1 MFDLTENIGAWIVA
15 GLTWLIIMCTV
26 VQVSKFYANFCI
38 ARKTL
43 ETNMTG
49 LTGQIKRLQSTMTE
63 LLVEMRKTNRI
74 QQNLLDLKQA
84 EMTGDFE
91 IVEEPIV
98 AENNEE
104 AEAEAAPEPMPAA
117 PSAFPKL

>member
-1 MFDLTENIGAWIVA
+1 MMQI
-15 GLTWLIIMCTV
+15 
-26 VQVSKFYANFCI
+26 SKFYTNFCI

-43 ETNMTG
+43 ETNMTS
-49 LTGQIKRLQSTMTE
+49 LTGQMKRLQTTMTE

-91 IVEEPIV
+91 IVEEPIEE
-98 AENNEE
+98 ENPGEE
-104 AEAEAAPEPMPAA
+104 AAEAPEPMPAA
-117 PSAFPKL
+117 PSSFPQL

>member
-1 MFDLTENIGAWIVA
+1 MFDLTENVGAWIVA

-43 ETNMTG
+43 ENNMTG
-49 LTGQIKRLQSTMTE
+49 LTGQMKRLQSIMTE

-98 AENNEE
+98 EETADGEEVPAE
-104 AEAEAAPEPMPAA
+104 EPIPAA

>member
-1 MFDLTENIGAWIVA
+1 MFEAFENLGAWIVA
-15 GLTWLIIMCTV
+15 GLTWLIIMCTMM
-26 VQVSKFYANFCI
+26 QISKFYTNFCI

-43 ETNMTG
+43 ETNMTS
-49 LTGQIKRLQSTMTE
+49 LTGQMKRLQTTMTE

-91 IVEEPIV
+91 IVEEPIEE
-98 AENNEE
+98 ENPGEE
-104 AEAEAAPEPMPAA
+104 APEAPEPMPAA
-117 PSAFPKL
+117 PSSFPQL

>member
-63 LLVEMRKTNRI
+63 LLVEMRKNNRI

-98 AENNEE
+98 AENNGE

-117 PSAFPKL
+117 PNAFPKL

>member
-1 MFDLTENIGAWIVA
+1 MFEAFENLGAWIVA
-15 GLTWLIIMCTV
+15 GLTWLIIMCTMM
-26 VQVSKFYANFCI
+26 QISKFYTNFCI

-43 ETNMTG
+43 ETNMTS
-49 LTGQIKRLQSTMTE
+49 LTGQMKRLQTTMTE

-91 IVEEPIV
+91 IIEEPIEEK
-98 AENNEE
+98 AEE
-104 AEAEAAPEPMPAA
+104 AEETPEPMPAA
-117 PSAFPKL
+117 PSSFPQL

>member
-26 VQVSKFYANFCI
+26 VQVSKFYANFCV

-104 AEAEAAPEPMPAA
+104 AEAAPEPMPAA
-117 PSAFPKL
+117 PNAFPKL

>member
-15 GLTWLIIMCTV
+15 ALTWLIIMCAL
-26 VQVSKFYANFCI
+26 VQLSKFYANFCI

-49 LTGQIKRLQSTMTE
+49 LTGQVKRLQSTMTE

-91 IVEEPIV
+91 IVEEPI
-98 AENNEE
+98 EL
-104 AEAEAAPEPMPAA
+104 EAAKDSEETAEPMPAA
-117 PSAFPKL
+117 PNAFPKL